1 MKLLKPRSDRVRLS
15 FSCPAELAERLK
27 SIEEKA
33 KALTLDFQLD
43 NHLSTALKR
52 LVSNAE
58 KELASAAKAKR
69 VQQINEGHN

>member
-1 MKLLKPRSDRVRLS
+1 MKLLKPRSERVRLS

-27 SIEEKA
+27 CIEEKA

-43 NHLSTALKR
+43 NHLTVALKR

-58 KELASAAKAKR
+58 KELASAAGAKNSAN
-69 VQQINEGHN
+69 INEASQ

>member
-43 NHLSTALKR
+43 VHLAAALKK
-52 LVSNAE
+52 LVTSAE
-58 KELASAAKAKR
+58 RELGSAHLIMSAQNTIDKT
-69 VQQINEGHN
+69 E

>member
-43 NHLSTALKR
+43 EHLTVSLKR
-52 LVSNAE
+52 LVSTAE
-58 KELASAAKAKR
+58 KELASAANAIIDPR
-69 VQQINEGHN
+69 INEDSK

>member
-43 NHLSTALKR
+43 EHLASALKK
-52 LVSNAE
+52 LVASAE
-58 KELASAAKAKR
+58 KELASAHLIMN
-69 VQQINEGHN
+69 VQNTSHKKE

>member
-33 KALTLDFQLD
+33 KALTLDFQID
-43 NHLSTALKR
+43 DHLALALKKI
-52 LVSNAE
+52 LTSAE
-58 KELASAAKAKR
+58 KELASAELIMTAHTTSDKTT
-69 VQQINEGHN
+69 

>member
-27 SIEEKA
+27 LIEEKA

-43 NHLSTALKR
+43 EQLTVSLKR
-52 LVSNAE
+52 LVSTAE
-58 KELASAAKAKR
+58 KELASAAKAIIDPR
-69 VQQINEGHN
+69 INEDSK

>member
-1 MKLLKPRSDRVRLS
+1 MKLLKPRSERVRLS

-43 NHLSTALKR
+43 EHLTMALKR

-58 KELASAAKAKR
+58 KELTSAPKEKTAPHF
-69 VQQINEGHN
+69 NEGTK

>member
-43 NHLSTALKR
+43 EHLTASLKR
-52 LVSNAE
+52 LVLTAE
-58 KELASAAKAKR
+58 KELESAAKAIIDPR
-69 VQQINEGHN
+69 INEDSK

>member
-1 MKLLKPRSDRVRLS
+1 
-15 FSCPAELAERLK
+15 LAERLK

-43 NHLSTALKR
+43 EHMTMALKR

-58 KELASAAKAKR
+58 KELATAAKAKGAPN
-69 VQQINEGHN
+69 VNEGTI

>member
-15 FSCPAELAERLK
+15 FSCPAALAERLK

-43 NHLSTALKR
+43 DHLGAALKK
-52 LVSNAE
+52 LVANAE
-58 KELASAAKAKR
+58 KELASAELIMSAHTTSDKTT
-69 VQQINEGHN
+69 

>member
-43 NHLSTALKR
+43 EQLTVSLKR
-52 LVSNAE
+52 LVSTAE
-58 KELASAAKAKR
+58 KELASAAKAIIDPR
-69 VQQINEGHN
+69 INEDGK